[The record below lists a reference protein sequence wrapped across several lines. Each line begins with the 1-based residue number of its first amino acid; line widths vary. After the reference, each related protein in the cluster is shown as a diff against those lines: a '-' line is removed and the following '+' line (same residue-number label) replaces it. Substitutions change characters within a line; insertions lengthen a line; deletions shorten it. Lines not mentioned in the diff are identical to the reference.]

1 MQPNWY
7 VLRTKTG
14 HEDRVRSRLE
24 NKTECLSVLLPKA
37 EVMVTRNGRKK
48 RFLKPIFPGYIF
60 VEMELNDNFWY
71 EIKNTPGV
79 INFISSGND
88 PIPVHENEIEY
99 IMTLVDG
106 EKTPILETTFEV
118 GDAAQIVN
126 GPFMGTSGVISEI
139 NIKRKKIK
147 VAIDILGKQVAIDL
161 DYDDIKT
168 E

>member
-1 MQPNWY
+1 MQSNWY

-14 HEDRVRSRLE
+14 HEDRVRSQLE
-24 NKTECLSVLLPKA
+24 NNIGCLSVLLPKA
-37 EVMVTRNGRKK
+37 EVMVTRNGRRKK
-48 RFLKPIFPGYIF
+48 FLKPIFPGYIF
-60 VEMELNDNFWY
+60 VEIELNDNFRY

-88 PIPVHENEIEY
+88 PIPVHENDIKY
-99 IMTLVDG
+99 IMTLVEN
-106 EKTPILETTFEV
+106 EKTPIFETTFEV
-118 GDAAQIVN
+118 GDAAQIVS
-126 GPFMGTSGVISEI
+126 GPFMGASGVISEI
-139 NIKRKKIK
+139 DIKRKKIK